1 MKKNMLPLLGIAF
14 IVAIIST
21 GVFYGLFAGKLRSSS
36 ELPSHAIVVAARD
49 LDRGTVIQASD
60 LRVSEIEGTL
70 AGSFS
75 KAEDAQGAT
84 LLASMKANEPLLA
97 ERLTARAADG
107 SRQGGPVPA
116 GMRAIT
122 THIYQSESVL
132 NLLRPGS
139 RVDLQAVA
147 DRTGGTE
154 LRTVLENVQVL
165 GVAPADANGNRA
177 PGAAVTMLIRAQD
190 TDMVALADSGSRIR
204 LALRNPTDD
213 DTTPRRAVT
222 LNAVFSGTGK
232 GTQEDTEAVHGVAAV
247 WDHPIQLH
255 VQVLSAS
262 DAAWEQLHK
271 TSQRLD
277 ERPSSSWQASSFTS
291 KDDAAKTIEG
301 LTQKHELDVVA
312 GERLMAGIGRPI
324 SYHAGTGSDRL
335 RVQFSAEENGSGKVN
350 VRVKPGIGTASGAE
364 LQLPGTSSFLL
375 EEQSNNAGGKL
386 FPGQSWE
393 HRHMLILVSARA
405 IEPTSPV
412 ALSRAHRGR

>member
-36 ELPSHAIVVAARD
+36 EIPGHAIVVAARD

-60 LRVSEIEGTL
+60 LRVSEIQGPL
-70 AGSFS
+70 AGSF
-75 KAEDAQGAT
+75 ARMEDAEGAT
-84 LLASMKANEPLLA
+84 LLASMKANEPLLE
-97 ERLTARAADG
+97 ERLTPRAPDG
-107 SRQGGPVPA
+107 SRTGPVPA

-122 THIYQSESVL
+122 THIFQSESVL
-132 NLLRPGS
+132 NMLHAGS

-147 DRTGGTE
+147 DRPGGVE

-165 GVAPADANGNRA
+165 AVNPADGNGNRA

-190 TDMVALADSGSRIR
+190 ADVVALADSGSRIR
-204 LALRNPTDD
+204 LTLRNPMDD
-213 DTTPRRAVT
+213 DTTARRAVT
-222 LNAVFSGTGK
+222 LNAVFSGSGK
-232 GTQEDTEAVHGVAAV
+232 GATEEPEGSRGVAAI

-262 DAAWEQLHK
+262 DAALEQLHK
-271 TSQRLD
+271 
-277 ERPSSSWQASSFTS
+277 SSAHVEAPEDRSWKASSFAS
-291 KDDAAKTIEG
+291 KDDAAKSVES
-301 LTQKHELDVVA
+301 LSQKHELEVVA

-324 SYHAGTGSDRL
+324 SYHAGTSGDRL
-335 RVQFSAEENGSGKVN
+335 RVQFSAEQNGAGKLSLH
-350 VRVKPGIGTASGAE
+350 VKPSIGAASGAE
-364 LQLPGTSSFLL
+364 LQLPGTTSLLL
-375 EEQSNNAGGKL
+375 EDQSDVAAKL

-405 IEPTSPV
+405 IEQTSSV
-412 ALSRAHRGR
+412 ASSGTHRGR